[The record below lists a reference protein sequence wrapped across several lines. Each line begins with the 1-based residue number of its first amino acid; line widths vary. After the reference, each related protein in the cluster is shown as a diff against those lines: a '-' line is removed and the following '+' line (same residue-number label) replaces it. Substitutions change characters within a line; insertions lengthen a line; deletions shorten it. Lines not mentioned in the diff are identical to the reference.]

1 MAKHKIC
8 IDLGTAN
15 TLIWT
20 DAGKTI
26 AFNEPTIIAI
36 DKQKKEVVEIGYL
49 AHKMIGRTQQVRTK
63 SKRFKM
69 E

>member
-36 DKQKKEVVEIGYL
+36 DKQKQEVVEIGYL
-49 AHKMIGRTQQVRTK
+49 AHK
-63 SKRFKM
+63 
-69 E
+69 